1 MIVFNFIIVEKII
14 YALFELTSH
23 VSRLYINQSS
33 KLTITS
39 TIYYKYEINKIIIG
53 VRLGLKIVFTLG
65 LQM

>member
-39 TIYYKYEINKIIIG
+39 TIYYKYEINKIIG

-65 LQM
+65 LQL